1 MQPRRGERTRDDNAE
16 ELSDRYEGVNAGL
29 SDVPALA
36 DAAAKP
42 HFDGAGA
49 GGAGE
54 AIDGRPRRQRLKF
67 PCDGCPDGIGSNS
80 IRASKARRSLRKG

>member
-1 MQPRRGERTRDDNAE
+1 MRPRRGERTRDDNAE

-42 HFDGAGA
+42 QSSTALARPGRAKRSTGGHAGA
-49 GGAGE
+49 G
-54 AIDGRPRRQRLKF
+54 
-67 PCDGCPDGIGSNS
+67 
-80 IRASKARRSLRKG
+80 